1 VLLSVYM
8 SSEFRFRSLIRIAT
22 TEEGQAANETKGI

>member
-1 VLLSVYM
+1 VLLSVYI
-8 SSEFRFRSLIRIAT
+8 SSEFRLRSLIRNAT